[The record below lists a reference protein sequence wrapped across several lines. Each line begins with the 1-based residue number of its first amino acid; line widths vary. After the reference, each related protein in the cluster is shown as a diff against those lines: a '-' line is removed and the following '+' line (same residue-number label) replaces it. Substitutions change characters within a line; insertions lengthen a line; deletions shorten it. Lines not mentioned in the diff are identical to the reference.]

1 MTCPRLIVFSD
12 LDGTLL
18 DHETY
23 QFDAAQPAL
32 DLLKQ
37 HGIPLILNSSKTR
50 AEITAIR
57 DQLQNT
63 APFIIENGAAVIIP
77 PGWFGHHTEKH
88 VLFSRPL
95 EEIRHWLDAVRTKHH
110 YAFTGFQDMT
120 ISELMQHTGLTRA
133 NAEFATQRIGTEP
146 LLWQDSDTA
155 LARFQQQVENAGL
168 QWIQGGRFLH
178 IMGRFDKADAM
189 HYLITQFRQHH
200 PDQDVVS
207 IALGDSPN
215 DTRMLQLADYAV
227 VIKGANSAA
236 VHLNKSPGREMRSRE
251 PGPQGWN
258 QCLSE
263 LIPALLNPTVNT

>member
-77 PGWFGHHTEKH
+77 PGWFG
-88 VLFSRPL
+88 F
-95 EEIRHWLDAVRTKHH
+95 
-110 YAFTGFQDMT
+110 
-120 ISELMQHTGLTRA
+120 
-133 NAEFATQRIGTEP
+133 
-146 LLWQDSDTA
+146 
-155 LARFQQQVENAGL
+155 
-168 QWIQGGRFLH
+168 
-178 IMGRFDKADAM
+178 
-189 HYLITQFRQHH
+189 
-200 PDQDVVS
+200 
-207 IALGDSPN
+207 
-215 DTRMLQLADYAV
+215 
-227 VIKGANSAA
+227 
-236 VHLNKSPGREMRSRE
+236 PGRWKKSVT
-251 PGPQGWN
+251 G
-258 QCLSE
+258 
-263 LIPALLNPTVNT
+263 